1 MSHAPSAPIHWRLA
15 WGVVVLQMALQLGW
29 MIYRA
34 YQPALLSSH
43 GFSWLLFPFAL
54 LPGVLGLVIGP
65 LAGWLSDRRDPSA
78 RGRLLPVSVAVL
90 VAGLI
95 FLGVVGLLR
104 RGIPAGSLLLLPL
117 LMVAWM
123 VAVQSS
129 ASPALAVLQEAAP
142 LRQLPRVAALLTCTQ
157 GLLGALE
164 SPVTAAA
171 LRLGPALTFTLGA
184 AVLGLGL
191 AVLRSLP
198 PFPPASGE
206 PATAGRVPP
215 SQALHLLG
223 LALAVGVVT
232 GCLLTLL
239 PRAPLGGSSLSA
251 GGHLAPAVLIVSALA
266 APWGG
271 HLVSRWGR
279 RRSLRIALA
288 VLAALLTLVVLGPA
302 VMRPALLPLLG
313 LAHSLVATSLTA
325 AALATLP
332 ATSAGLGAGLVL
344 GGSGAAGTMLSMVFT
359 SDGPVAAG
367 PLLAMLVA
375 ATGLALAAGARL
387 PELDGRSG
395 VRA

>member
-1 MSHAPSAPIHWRLA
+1 MSPAPPAPIHWRLA
-15 WGVVVLQMALQLGW
+15 WGVVALQMALLVGW

-43 GFSWLLFPFAL
+43 GFSWLLLPFAL
-54 LPGVLGLVIGP
+54 LPGVLGLVIEP
-65 LAGWLSDRRDPSA
+65 LTGRLSDRRDPSA

-95 FLGVVGLLR
+95 FLGVVSLLN
-104 RGIPAGSLLLLPL
+104 RGIPAGSLLLPL

-129 ASPALAVLQEAAP
+129 ASPALAVLHEAAP
-142 LRQLPRVAALLTCTQ
+142 LRQLPRVAALLTCAQ

-164 SPVTAAA
+164 SPLTAAA
-171 LRLGPALTFTLGA
+171 VRLGPGFTFTLGA

-191 AVLRSLP
+191 SVLQCLP
-198 PFPPASGE
+198 SFPPASVE

-239 PRAPLGGSSLSA
+239 PRVPLGGASLSA

-279 RRSLRIALA
+279 RGSLRIALA

-302 VMRPALLPLLG
+302 VIRPALLPLLG

-344 GGSGAAGTMLSMVFT
+344 GGSGAAGTLLSMVFT

-367 PLLAMLVA
+367 PLLVVLAA

-395 VRA
+395 ARA

>member
-1 MSHAPSAPIHWRLA
+1 
-15 WGVVVLQMALQLGW
+15 MALQLGW

-34 YQPALLSSH
+34 YQPALLSSP
-43 GFSWLLFPFAL
+43 GFSPLLLPYAL
-54 LPGVLGLVIGP
+54 QPGVLGLVIEP
-65 LAGWLSDRRDPSA
+65 LTGRLSDRRDPSA

-95 FLGVVGLLR
+95 FLGVVSLLN
-104 RGIPAGSLLLLPL
+104 RGIPAGSLLLPL

-129 ASPALAVLQEAAP
+129 ASPALAVLHEAAP
-142 LRQLPRVAALLTCTQ
+142 LRQLPRVAALLTSVQ

-164 SPVTAAA
+164 SPLTTAAVQ
-171 LRLGPALTFTLGA
+171 LGPGFTFTLGA

-191 AVLRSLP
+191 AVLRCLP
-198 PFPPASGE
+198 SFPPASGE

-239 PRAPLGGSSLSA
+239 PRVPLGGSSLFA

-332 ATSAGLGAGLVL
+332 ATSAGLSAGLVL
-344 GGSGAAGTMLSMVFT
+344 GGSGAAGTLLGLVFT
-359 SDGPVAAG
+359 SARPVAAG
-367 PLLAMLVA
+367 PLLVVVA
-375 ATGLALAAGARL
+375 AATALALVVGQRL
-387 PELDGRSG
+387 PSQ
-395 VRA
+395 A